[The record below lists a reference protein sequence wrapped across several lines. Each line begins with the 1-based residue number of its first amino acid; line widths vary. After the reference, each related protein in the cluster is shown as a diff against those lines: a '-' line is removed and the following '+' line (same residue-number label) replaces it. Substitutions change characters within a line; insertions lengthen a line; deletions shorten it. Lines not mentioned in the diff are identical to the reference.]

1 MKQQFKDIN
10 FSAKS
15 LSLITQCNK
24 IIRDYQAQDLRL
36 TLRQLYYRLVAANVI
51 PNVDR
56 SYKNLG
62 SLLNDARL
70 AGMVDWAAIEDRHRS
85 LEIPSEWASVSDLVD
100 AACRSFRL
108 PRWEGQRS
116 YVELWVEKDALAG
129 VLEPLAN
136 EAHAPLQVNRGY
148 SSVTFLYNAA
158 SRLRAK
164 RREGHENLVIGYIGD
179 HDPSGED
186 MVRDI
191 RDRLALFGADVDVRK
206 LALTTAQVEEYA
218 PPENPVKLSD
228 SRATGYRE
236 RFGDSS
242 WEADA
247 LPPETL
253 AEIVR
258 AFFASVI
265 DQEKMDEIIER
276 ENEGKEVLRK
286 AAEGL

>member
-1 MKQQFKDIN
+1 MKQAFKDIN
-10 FSAKS
+10 FSPKS
-15 LSLITQCNK
+15 NALIVQCNK
-24 IIRDYQAQDLRL
+24 IIRDYQAQGLRL

-70 AGMVDWAAIEDRHRS
+70 AGMVDWAAIEDRHRT
-85 LEIPSEWASVSDLVD
+85 LEIPAEWNSLSDLVD
-100 AACRSFRL
+100 SACRSFRL
-108 PRWEGQRS
+108 PRWEGQTN

-158 SRLRAK
+158 QRLR
-164 RREGHENLVIGYIGD
+164 REAREHDNLVILYIGD

-206 LALTTAQVEEYA
+206 IALTTKQVEEYE
-218 PPENPVKLSD
+218 PPENPVKLTD
-228 SRATGYRE
+228 SRSPAYRE

-253 AEIVR
+253 AQIVR
-258 AFFASVI
+258 DSFASLV
-265 DQEKMDEIIER
+265 DQDLMDAVIER

-286 AAEGL
+286 AAEGI